1 MFYSIKSD
9 SYSKTVHDREVRE
22 HGNSKQK
29 RPYYRTDLTTLKRQ
43 DTLLSANKPR
53 QEVYHL
59 LLDEPGGPM
68 QSNSMSQKP
77 RNLKHIRN
85 RQSVIRKSLLESIN
99 ETISQQAN
107 DHLHAFMRAQ
117 RDSDSFLKTV
127 AVTN

>member
-1 MFYSIKSD
+1 
-9 SYSKTVHDREVRE
+9 
-22 HGNSKQK
+22 
-29 RPYYRTDLTTLKRQ
+29 
-43 DTLLSANKPR
+43 
-53 QEVYHL
+53 
-59 LLDEPGGPM
+59 M

-85 RQSVIRKSLLESIN
+85 RQSVIRKSLLESTN

-107 DHLHAFMRAQ
+107 DHLHAFMRDQ